1 MRKIASIILFILLS
15 GIHFFVKAQG
25 VVATAKVDTN
35 IVVVGQP
42 FTLELSITQ
51 PKDAQ
56 LVWPFIADSIGLM
69 EVLKNSGV
77 DTIPVDDKSILMRT
91 QKVTLMAFDT
101 GQFIIPGYNIDY
113 KLRNSNAKVYT
124 DPIAIKVFLMPVDTT
139 KAIKDIHPVQDVP
152 YDWMFVGLI
161 SLAIVVLAF
170 IIWFVVRYLK
180 NAKKK
185 DDELAKSV
193 VPLKSPYEIAME
205 AFEKIKK
212 KQLWQS
218 GDVKIYYSELTEIV
232 RTYIQNRWMIPALEF
247 TSDEILDHAFIKQL
261 NQSEHEKLVYLLRLA
276 DLVKFAKAIPHVSEH
291 ELCLMNA
298 IQFVDWTT
306 PISEKE
312 KNIQKGAEV

>member
-56 LVWPFIADSIGLM
+56 LVWPFISDSIGLL
-69 EVLKNSGV
+69 EVVKNSGV

-91 QKVTLMAFDT
+91 QKVTLIAFDT
-101 GQFIIPGYNIDY
+101 GQFVIPGYNIDY

-139 KAIKDIHPVQDVP
+139 KAIKDIHPIQDVP
-152 YDWMFVGLI
+152 YDWMLIGLI
-161 SLAIVVLAF
+161 ILGVLVLVVIVWL
-170 IIWFVVRYLK
+170 VVRYLK
-180 NAKKK
+180 KAKER
-185 DDELAKSV
+185 DDANKV
-193 VPLKSPYEIAME
+193 VIAPKQSPYEIAME
-205 AFEKIKK
+205 AFEEIRK

-291 ELCLMNA
+291 ELSLMNA
-298 IQFVDWTT
+298 ILFVEETT
-306 PISEKE
+306 PLNEKE
-312 KNIQKGAEV
+312 KNIEKGGEA